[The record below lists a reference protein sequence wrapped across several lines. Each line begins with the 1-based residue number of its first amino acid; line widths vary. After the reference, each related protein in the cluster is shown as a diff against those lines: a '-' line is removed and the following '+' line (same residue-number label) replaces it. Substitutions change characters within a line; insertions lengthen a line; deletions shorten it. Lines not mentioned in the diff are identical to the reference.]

1 MNLFARITAIL
12 CMLGCIGDFVL
23 IFILGSHYPG
33 YSQLHNTLS
42 ELGAPE
48 SPETRIISNWW
59 IVLGALYVL
68 FGISIGLNYSG
79 ADKLVKWIVW
89 LIIIYALG
97 ECFGSGIIPIQ
108 RVNGQLN
115 AMGKLHDA
123 LGGVGIAAIMVLPYV
138 LIRMFSKADF
148 PAYNLFLWILLIAGP
163 VFLILFSIAKI
174 LNNPDNF
181 FVLYKGL
188 WQRLLSLNY
197 YLVLMSIAVRV
208 LFYEKVFVHIVR

>member
-1 MNLFARITAIL
+1 MIWFARIAAIVSI
-12 CMLGCIGDFVL
+12 LGCIGDFVL

-42 ELGAPE
+42 ELGAPQ

-59 IVLGALYVL
+59 IILGAIFVL
-68 FGISIGLNYSG
+68 FGISIRAGYIAIDNRIS
-79 ADKLVKWIVW
+79 WIAW

-108 RVNGQLN
+108 RVNGQLT

-123 LGGVGIAAIMVLPYV
+123 LGGIGITAIMILPYV
-138 LIRMFSKADF
+138 LIRLFPKSEFS
-148 PAYNLFLWILLIAGP
+148 AYNLFLWIILIGGP

-197 YLVLMSIAVRV
+197 YFCLISVAGRI
-208 LFYEKVFVHIVR
+208 LFSESPFVQKA